1 MTHDDYVLMTINK
14 LCPRSFITG
23 SYLVDPDK
31 ANDIDIVVIYKD
43 GIDEEIKA
51 LKFEKTLGKEYNR
64 SPSGVTLKS
73 VWRKDKY
80 NLIVVKD
87 EIAFALWKAFSNII
101 SADKNNYMEKESRIR
116 LHELITLSYKENN

>member
-1 MTHDDYVLMTINK
+1 MTHDDYVLMIINK
-14 LCPRSFITG
+14 LCPRSFMTG
-23 SYLVDPDK
+23 SYLVNPDK
-31 ANDIDIVVIYKD
+31 ANDIDIVVLYRD
-43 GIDEEIKA
+43 GINEEIKA
-51 LKFEKTLGKEYNR
+51 LQFEKIGKEYKK
-64 SPSGVTLKS
+64 SPSGITLKS
-73 VWRKDKY
+73 VWRRDKY